1 MQKNEWP
8 VFPFSVE
15 ASTKTI
21 QLKRNEK
28 TDTFMY
34 YFVLLPGI
42 ASRLFAFA
50 ELIVCFRS
58 FTLAI
63 SSLRSYLGA
72 CSFVQHFNLKRMEA
86 HSELT
91 AKNTNK

>member
-1 MQKNEWP
+1 MQKNEWS

-72 CSFVQHFNLKRMEA
+72 CSFSLRVHLYNILI
-86 HSELT
+86 
-91 AKNTNK
+91 